1 MTFIKNSI
9 IVHVSSTIIT
19 VKNLIRFKCSLRIK
33 FSNSQ
38 LIQKNFFLSIG
49 KLIIYIY
56 LNQGAPACKKKT
68 NKTIELEDLFK
79 PALFLSSLFFN
90 NFLIAFKKFYFLI
103 VTRC

>member
-56 LNQGAPACKKKT
+56 LNQGAPACKKK
-68 NKTIELEDLFK
+68 NK
-79 PALFLSSLFFN
+79 
-90 NFLIAFKKFYFLI
+90 
-103 VTRC
+103 